1 MSKKAEAGIQPM
13 SIEKLLEIEERL
25 RILTEL
31 GAPTVIP
38 SRLVPDA
45 IARKVAH
52 AMARHPEIPDS
63 NYIVELSKDSFSRT
77 TVQRIVKRARNLAST
92 VVAAPVLTDVPAPV
106 ANTAALQSNTHAV
119 LPQKKVKHKRGD
131 SLWRNYHELFK
142 GYEKHDYKRPMSA
155 DNPKGTYLAEV
166 REIQKYGS
174 LWAAVGF
181 QMVPEDLPK
190 ILPAVKETGL
200 LDVYKVDPALVREI
214 EEEGRK
220 MIAAGV
226 DMRLV
231 PTTENA
237 DQIGDDPIIN

>member
-63 NYIVELSKDSFSRT
+63 NYIVELSKDPFSRT

-106 ANTAALQSNTHAV
+106 ANTAASQSNTPAV
-119 LPQKKVKHKRGD
+119 PTQKKVKHKRGD